1 MAPQQL
7 LLGVEYA
14 SQLTGPH
21 AVSFGNE
28 LRTAMMLKL
37 GGTLGLADIGQVQ
50 VGGDGG
56 ALLGCFDCRRPQV
69 VSLLGAIP
77 PEVRT

>member
-1 MAPQQL
+1 MTGICSGTSA
-7 LLGVEYA
+7 A
-14 SQLTGPH
+14 SIRCLIRKPDGSH
-21 AVSFGNE
+21 AVSVKI
-28 LRTAMMLKL
+28 MMLKL
-37 GGTLGLADIGQVQ
+37 GGRIGLADVRQ

-56 ALLGCFDCRRPQV
+56 ALLGCFDCRRLLV